1 MIKYEI
7 DSHLFSQKLSSL
19 LIRKEMIDKKGKPD
33 KIALYNLLYPTD
45 IITEEN
51 CKTARQS
58 VTDKTR
64 NISNWL
70 KGNNY
75 PKTIS
80 DVLALCNAL
89 DCDLD
94 YFFTN
99 MPAPTHD
106 LEFISK
112 ETNLSCD
119 AILYIQSATEYEQLI
134 LDTILKKKYFWDIC
148 YAIYSYMQTYY
159 KEFQIQDNRTENV
172 KLQDKEK
179 MEFAEYRATKHFSNT
194 LINKLAKD
202 EDIKKYNKYEHDRE
216 SLRHAILSG
225 DFNKSMGQ
233 ELEEEFEKFKKSGKG
248 GFNDFIEYLEKEEN
262 SSKTT

>member
-1 MIKYEI
+1 MKYEI
-7 DSHLFSQKLSSL
+7 NAHLFSKKLSSL
-19 LIRKEMIDKKGKPD
+19 LVKKGMKNKKGEPD
-33 KIALYNLLYPTD
+33 KIALYNLLYPTNA
-45 IITEEN
+45 ITDED
-51 CKTARQS
+51 CKIDRQA

-75 PKTIS
+75 PKRIS
-80 DVLALCNAL
+80 DVLDLCNAL

-99 MPAPTHD
+99 MDAPTHD
-106 LEFISK
+106 IEFVSK

-119 AILYIQSATEYEQLI
+119 AVLYIQNATEYEQLV
-134 LDTILKKKYFWDIC
+134 LDTMLKKEYFWDIC

-159 KEFQIQDNRTENV
+159 KELQIQDANTENV

-194 LINKLAKD
+194 LINKISKD
-202 EDIKKYNKYEHDRE
+202 EDIRKYNKYEHDRE
-216 SLRHAILSG
+216 ILQHVILS
-225 DFNKSMGQ
+225 DD
-233 ELEEEFEKFKKSGKG
+233 FKKGIQRATDELKKFMESGKG
-248 GFNDFIEYLEKEEN
+248 GFNDFIEYLEKENN
-262 SSKTT
+262 SNKAT

>member
-1 MIKYEI
+1 MKYEI
-7 DSHLFSQKLSSL
+7 DTHLFSKKLSSL
-19 LIRKEMIDKKGKPD
+19 LIKKGMINKKGEPD
-33 KIALYNLLYPTD
+33 KISLYNLLYPANAITD
-45 IITEEN
+45 EDCRID
-51 CKTARQS
+51 RQA

-75 PKTIS
+75 PKRIS

-106 LEFISK
+106 IEFISK

-119 AILYIQSATEYEQLI
+119 SVLYIQNATEYEQLI
-134 LDTILKKKYFWDIC
+134 LDTILKKEYFWDIC

-159 KEFQIQDNRTENV
+159 KEFQIQDSSTENI

-194 LINKLAKD
+194 LVNKISRD
-202 EDIKKYNKYEHDRE
+202 EDIKKYNKYEHDME
-216 SLRHAILSG
+216 TLRHIILSD
-225 DFNKSMGQ
+225 DFKKSMQ
-233 ELEEEFEKFKKSGKG
+233 QASDEFEKFRKSCKG
-248 GFNDFIEYLEKEEN
+248 GFNDFIEYLEKKGGN
-262 SSKTT
+262 SDETT

>member
-1 MIKYEI
+1 MKYEI
-7 DSHLFSQKLSSL
+7 DVHLFSKKLSSL
-19 LIRKEMIDKKGKPD
+19 LIKKEMIDKKGEPD
-33 KIALYNLLYPTD
+33 KIALYNLLYPKNAIND
-45 IITEEN
+45 ED
-51 CKTARQS
+51 CKIDRQA

-75 PKTIS
+75 PKRIS
-80 DVLALCNAL
+80 DVLDLCNAL

-106 LEFISK
+106 IEFISK

-119 AILYIQSATEYEQLI
+119 AILYIQNATEYEQLI
-134 LDTILKKKYFWDIC
+134 LDTILKKEYFWDIC

-159 KEFQIQDNRTENV
+159 KEFQIQDANTGNV
-172 KLQDKEK
+172 NLQDKEK

-194 LINKLAKD
+194 LINKISKD
-202 EDIKKYNKYEHDRE
+202 EDIKKYNKYEHDLE
-216 SLRHAILSG
+216 ILRHTLSS
-225 DFNKSMGQ
+225 DSFRKN
-233 ELEEEFEKFKKSGKG
+233 LEMAVEAWKKSGMD
-248 GFNDFIEYLEKEEN
+248 FNEYIEYIEEKKTKR
-262 SSKTT
+262 SKNETT

>member
-1 MIKYEI
+1 MKYEI
-7 DSHLFSQKLSSL
+7 DTHLFSQKLSSL
-19 LIRKEMIDKKGKPD
+19 LIQKDMIDKKGKPD
-33 KIALYNLLYPTD
+33 KIALYNLLCPTD
-45 IITEEN
+45 VITEN
-51 CKTARQS
+51 DCRTDRQS

-75 PKTIS
+75 PKRIS

-106 LEFISK
+106 IEFISK
-112 ETNLSCD
+112 ETHLSCD
-119 AILYIQSATEYEQLI
+119 AILYIQNATEYEQLI
-134 LDTILKKKYFWDIC
+134 LDTILKKEYFWDIC

-159 KEFQIQDNRTENV
+159 KEFQIQDDSTENI

-179 MEFAEYRATKHFSNT
+179 MEFAEYRATKHFSDT

-202 EDIKKYNKYEHDRE
+202 EDIKKYNKYEHDME
-216 SLRHAILSG
+216 ILRHVILSD
-225 DFNKSMGQ
+225 DFRKSMEQ
-233 ELEEEFEKFKKSGKG
+233 ASEEFEKFRKSGKG
-248 GFNDFIEYLEKEEN
+248 GFNDFIEYLKKERN
-262 SSKTT
+262 SGKTT